1 MRRWPNLKQ
10 SLKPALRRLTHGLR
24 LAAVALPVLWLVQHA
39 VLGPSGYLAL
49 RHKQLQVQQEM
60 ARIQALEAQN
70 RQLNQSVKAL
80 TSDPAAI
87 EGIARQQL
95 HLTRPGEVVYT
106 YPVAP
111 APNGAA
117 AASILH

>member
-1 MRRWPNLKQ
+1 M
-10 SLKPALRRLTHGLR
+10 LRRALHVLR
-24 LAAVALPVLWLVQHA
+24 LAAVAVPVLWLVQHA

-49 RHKQLQVQQEM
+49 RHKQQQLQQEM
-60 ARIQALEAQN
+60 ARIQALEAHN
-70 RQLNQSVKAL
+70 RQLNQSVHSL
-80 TSDPAAI
+80 TTDPAAI

-111 APNGAA
+111 APRGAA
-117 AASILH
+117 AASLLH